1 MKKWLSGLLVFC
13 GLIVSGAARAEIHA
27 LIMTIGD
34 YQAGI
39 PSLKGV
45 VHDRE
50 SARSIAHLL
59 GVKDEN
65 ILQFHDG
72 QLTLTGMQH
81 AFDELDKRV
90 AVGDKVFIYYS
101 GHGSRQRVSDPEER
115 CAESLVTVNGYG
127 LTDAEMEARLK
138 KLSGR
143 AQKIIALFDACHSGG
158 ATVRSINDAAF
169 TPKFWSK
176 GGEAACEK
184 PVNVLTRNLSLAAR
198 TSGSGGNNYVYIAAA
213 QDNEISLDQPGKGG
227 VATQAWLACMSGEA
241 VDTDRSGGLTVEEIR
256 SCAQEKIDTQ
266 LKNALGFLPHHINVT
281 GNADLVMTLA
291 ADSPDE
297 TVEVAAPTLVPVP
310 VPAPATSVPAV
321 QVQQEQVVEAQ
332 PAPQPALQIPAVE
345 SAPPATFRDIFNG
358 RDDLRTVEVVLSRDQ
373 LKIGKDRLDFSVRSS
388 HAGYLYLLMAGSDG
402 KTFDLLFPNK
412 LDNGNFIQAG
422 QSLQLPRP
430 TWELTA
436 QGPRGRNHLLVI
448 VADAPRDL
456 AKLPLINAGPF
467 SVVETSSSGKR
478 GIQLVTASPA
488 PVLQADCAT
497 PKQRTLAVGRVCSE
511 AYGAALATVEEIE

>member
-1 MKKWLSGLLVFC
+1 MKKWLPGLLVFC
-13 GLIVSGAARAEIHA
+13 GLIASGAVRAETHA

-39 PSLKGV
+39 PRLKGV

-50 SARSIAHLL
+50 SARSIARLL
-59 GVKDEN
+59 GVRDEN
-65 ILQFHDG
+65 ILEFHDG
-72 QLTLTGMQH
+72 QLTLNGMQH

-115 CAESLVTVNGYG
+115 CAESLVSVNGYG

-138 KLSGR
+138 QLSGR

-169 TPKFWSK
+169 APKFWSK
-176 GGEAACEK
+176 AGESACEK
-184 PVNVLTRNLSLAAR
+184 PVNVLTRNLGLAAR
-198 TSGSGGNNYVYIAAA
+198 TAGSGGNNYVYIAAA

-241 VDTDRSGGLTVEEIR
+241 VDADRSGGLTVEEIR
-256 SCAQEKIDTQ
+256 TCAQEKIDTQ

-281 GNADLVMTLA
+281 GNSDLVMTLA
-291 ADSPDE
+291 TDSPGE
-297 TVEVAAPTLVPVP
+297 AVEVALPAPVPTSVP
-310 VPAPATSVPAV
+310 VPAA
-321 QVQQEQVVEAQ
+321 QVQPELV
-332 PAPQPALQIPAVE
+332 VE
-345 SAPPATFRDIFNG
+345 SAPPATFRDIFSG
-358 RDDLRTVEVVLSRDQ
+358 RDDLRTVEVELSRDK
-373 LKIGKDRLDFSVRSS
+373 LKIGKDNLSFSVRSS

-430 TWELTA
+430 SWELTA
-436 QGPRGRNHLLVI
+436 QGPRGKNHLLVI

-511 AYGAALATVEEIE
+511 AYGAALATVEEVE

>member
-1 MKKWLSGLLVFC
+1 MKKCLMGFAVLC
-13 GLIVSGAARAEIHA
+13 GLIASGAARAETHA

-34 YQAGI
+34 YRAGI
-39 PSLKGV
+39 PRLKGV

-65 ILQFHDG
+65 ILQFHDD
-72 QLTLTGMQH
+72 QLTLDGMQR
-81 AFDELDKRV
+81 AFDELEKRV

-115 CAESLVTVNGYG
+115 CAESLVSVNGYG

-138 KLSGR
+138 QLSGR

-158 ATVRSINDAAF
+158 ATVRGMNDAAF

-176 GGEAACEK
+176 GGETACEK
-184 PVNVLTRNLSLAAR
+184 PVNVLTRNLGLAAR
-198 TSGSGGNNYVYIAAA
+198 TAGSGGNNYVYIAAA

-241 VDTDRSGGLTVEEIR
+241 VDADRSGGLTVEEIR
-256 SCAQEKIDTQ
+256 SCAQEKINVQ
-266 LKNALGFLPHHINVT
+266 LRDAPGFLPHHINVT

-297 TVEVAAPTLVPVP
+297 AVEVALPTP
-310 VPAPATSVPAV
+310 VPAPVPV
-321 QVQQEQVVEAQ
+321 SPEPVVAAQ
-332 PAPQPALQIPAVE
+332 AAPQPVVQSPAVE
-345 SAPPATFRDIFNG
+345 SAPPATFRDIFSG

-373 LKIGKDRLDFSVRSS
+373 LRIGKDRLDFSVRSS

-430 TWELTA
+430 SWELTA

-497 PKQRTLAVGRVCSE
+497 PRQQRTLAVGRACSE
-511 AYGAALATVEEIE
+511 AYGAALATVEEVE